1 MQKKNK
7 KNITVSLGMLGVV
20 LSMSAC
26 SQPVINASRPEE
38 LGLSATEKVITPY
51 RIGFGDEL
59 AINFFFA
66 PELNDVIQVRPDG
79 RISLM
84 FVQDILAVGK
94 TPAELAAEIREKIS
108 THLKQADVSVV
119 VRSFASQKAYVGG
132 EVFKPGSVPLTST
145 QNVLQVLAEAG
156 WITPAGRRDMVVLVR
171 RGVDGKPGVYPIDVD
186 KITTGQDLSQNV
198 YINAGDMI
206 LVPPSSITEF
216 NRWVDQYIRQAL
228 PVTGSVVYTNN

>member
-1 MQKKNK
+1 MQNKNK
-7 KNITVSLGMLGVV
+7 KNITATFAMVGVIAC
-20 LSMSAC
+20 MSAC
-26 SQPVINASRPEE
+26 SKPVINAARPQE
-38 LGLSATEKVITPY
+38 LGLSATEKVIMPY

-66 PELNDVIQVRPDG
+66 PELNDVVQVRPDG

-84 FVQDILAVGK
+84 FVQDVLAVGK
-94 TPAELAAEIREKIS
+94 TPAELGAEIRETIS
-108 THLKQADVSVV
+108 THLKQSDVSIV

-132 EVFKPGSVPLTST
+132 EVFKPGSVPLIGT
-145 QNVLQVLAEAG
+145 QNVLQILAEAG

-186 KITTGQDLSQNV
+186 KITTGEDLSQNV
-198 YINAGDMI
+198 YVNAGDMI
-206 LVPPSSITEF
+206 LVPPSDITEF

-228 PVTGSVVYTNN
+228 PVTGSVVYTN